1 MNKISAILL
10 IMMLSVLKLSAQDTS
25 YKIVMEN
32 DTSIRAFIDTIPI
45 TMGRRD
51 VHRIHYEYT
60 STDADGKPLT
70 ISGLIL
76 IPSEIYSRTVPC
88 DGVILYNRYTHS
100 DAKAAPTLRG
110 EDLSQC
116 IIANPLKPNYIVVMS
131 DYIGLGASA
140 DRPQAFLCGSVNAR
154 NLLDGLLAARQ
165 LMKDRNIDQGK
176 YLFNVGYSQGGSDAM
191 FVCKVRDN
199 EYRDKGIVFDKT
211 FAGGGPLDLEKAYT
225 EMVKQPTAGYMP
237 GVVLMIVSLNETY
250 HLGLDYTKVFKDP
263 VASHID
269 EWILQKKYHTDALR
283 TLIATDSLKHV
294 FQPAYLDVNSEEA
307 KVIRNKLK
315 EISLTEGWNIDK
327 TQKFFITN
335 SRHDTYTPIQSVR
348 GVFSWMKDQGF
359 KPSIVP
365 GKTNL
370 QTNTILF
377 KVDHGVTAVTWFIQT
392 AAALQLWPV
401 MYYEGELNRGYNTIV
416 KDLNLMKVIKTLEG
430 WGIDL
435 RKIIKD
441 ATSGD
446 GSGSGQAPDFFSIL
460 TKVNNALEKVGL
472 DLAALY
478 EMLDDSGI
486 SITDLM
492 AVYNY
497 LTTAPS
503 GAKGEVATVD
513 EAYNTIMTRELD
525 GPAYLLRQYQTILAN
540 WFISAGIQVELA
552 ESFR

>member
-1 MNKISAILL
+1 MNKIATILL

-88 DGVILYNRYTHS
+88 DGVILYNHYTHS

-116 IIANPLKPNYIVVMS
+116 IIANPLKPNYILVMS

-140 DRPQAFLCGSVNAR
+140 DRPQAFLCGSINAR
-154 NLLDGLLAARQ
+154 NSLDGLLAARQ
-165 LMKDRNIDQGK
+165 LMSDRNIDQGK
-176 YLFNVGYSQGGSDAM
+176 YLFNIGYSQGGSEAM
-191 FVCKVRDN
+191 FVAKTRDN

-211 FAGGGPLDLEKAYT
+211 FSGGGPLNLDKAYT
-225 EMVKQPTAGYMP
+225 EIVKQATSSYVP
-237 GVVLMIVSLNETY
+237 GIVLMIVSLNETY
-250 HLGLDYTKVFKDP
+250 HLGLDYTKVFMEP
-263 VASHID
+263 LASHIG
-269 EWILQKKYHTDALR
+269 EWVLEKKYHTDALK
-283 TLIATDSLKHV
+283 TFLNTDSLKHV
-294 FQPAYLDVNSEEA
+294 LQPAYLDASSEEA
-307 KVIRNKLK
+307 QVIRNKLK
-315 EISLTEGWNIDK
+315 EISLTEGWNIDN
-327 TQKFFITN
+327 TQKFFITH
-335 SRHDTYTPIQSVR
+335 SRHDNCTPIQSVR
-348 GVFSWMKDQGF
+348 SVFSWMKEQGF

-370 QTNTILF
+370 QTNTALF
-377 KVDHGVTAVTWFIQT
+377 KMGHDATAVTWFIQT
-392 AAALQLWPV
+392 AAAMQLWPV
-401 MYYEGELNRGYNTIV
+401 MYYEGEQNRYYNSMV
-416 KDLNLMKVIKTLEG
+416 KDLDLMKVIKTLES

-435 RKIIKD
+435 RKIIRD
-441 ATSGD
+441 VTSTD

-460 TKVNNALEKVGL
+460 AKVNTALGKVDL
-472 DLAALY
+472 DISALY

-503 GAKGEVATVD
+503 GAKGDISTVD
-513 EAYNTIMTRELD
+513 EVYDSIKNMELD
-525 GPAYLLRQYQTILAN
+525 GPAYLLRQYEMTLAK
-540 WFISAGIQVELA
+540 WFISAGIEVELA
-552 ESFR
+552 D

>member
-1 MNKISAILL
+1 MNKIATILL

-88 DGVILYNRYTHS
+88 DGVILYNHYTHS

-116 IIANPLKPNYIVVMS
+116 IIANPLKPNYILVMS

-140 DRPQAFLCGSVNAR
+140 DRPQAFLCGSINAR
-154 NLLDGLLAARQ
+154 NSLDGLLAARQ
-165 LMKDRNIDQGK
+165 LMSDRNIDQGK
-176 YLFNVGYSQGGSDAM
+176 YLFNIGYSQGGSEAM
-191 FVCKVRDN
+191 FVAKTRDN

-211 FAGGGPLDLEKAYT
+211 FSGGGPLNLDKAYT
-225 EMVKQPTAGYMP
+225 EIVKQATSSYVP
-237 GVVLMIVSLNETY
+237 GIVLMIVSLNETY
-250 HLGLDYTKVFKDP
+250 HLGLDYTKVFMEP
-263 VASHID
+263 LASHIG
-269 EWILQKKYHTDALR
+269 EWVLEKKYHTDALK
-283 TLIATDSLKHV
+283 TFLNTDSLKHV
-294 FQPAYLDVNSEEA
+294 LQPAYLDTSSEEA
-307 KVIRNKLK
+307 QVIRNKLK
-315 EISLTEGWNIDK
+315 EISLTEGWNIDN
-327 TQKFFITN
+327 TQKFFITH
-335 SRHDTYTPIQSVR
+335 SRHDNCTPIQSVR
-348 GVFSWMKDQGF
+348 SVFSWMKEQGF

-370 QTNTILF
+370 QTNTALF
-377 KVDHGVTAVTWFIQT
+377 KMGHDATAVTWFIQT
-392 AAALQLWPV
+392 AAAMQLWPV
-401 MYYEGELNRGYNTIV
+401 MYYEGEQNRYYNSMV
-416 KDLNLMKVIKTLEG
+416 KDLDLMKVIKTLES

-435 RKIIKD
+435 RKIIRD
-441 ATSGD
+441 VTSTD

-460 TKVNNALEKVGL
+460 AKVNTALGKVDL
-472 DLAALY
+472 DISALY

-486 SITDLM
+486 NITDLM

-503 GAKGEVATVD
+503 GAKGDISTVD
-513 EAYNTIMTRELD
+513 EVYDSIKNMELD
-525 GPAYLLRQYQTILAN
+525 GPAYLLRQYEMTLAK
-540 WFISAGIQVELA
+540 WFISAGIEVELA
-552 ESFR
+552 D